1 MVLILPKANSEMILI
16 KLNKAL
22 EKREK
27 SLYWLSASSG
37 VSYVSLW
44 KLSKKESQR
53 SINLEIL
60 SKICSALNC
69 PIQEILVYE
78 EDEEDSA
85 IKNLVKSKEKKEKR
99 R

>member
-1 MVLILPKANSEMILI
+1 MILI
-16 KLNKAL
+16 KLNEIL
-22 EKREK
+22 EREEK

-53 SINLEIL
+53 SINLPIL
-60 SKICSALNC
+60 SRICSALNC
-69 PIQEILVYE
+69 LPGDILIYE

-85 IKNLVKSKEKKEKR
+85 IKNLVKSKKKKEKR
-99 R
+99 KKR

>member
-1 MVLILPKANSEMILI
+1 MILI
-16 KLNKAL
+16 RLNEIL
-22 EKREK
+22 EREEK

-44 KLSKKESQR
+44 KLSKKETQR
-53 SINLEIL
+53 SINLNIL
-60 SKICSALNC
+60 SKVCSALNC
-69 PIQEILVYE
+69 AVQEILVYV

-99 R
+99 S